1 MKVMKMDEENVVIF
15 MPIQNASVDFSSKD
29 VLEDYFRKLFLKL
42 EAQYDL
48 DMSGLYQIEIY
59 KYFRYGVIFD
69 IEIEDVPYFNY
80 LDHQIEMS
88 IHIVKEPLF
97 LYQVDDLLNI
107 EEKILKNSKIYQHKN
122 KFFIQLGKRISN
134 KDHIKLSELGILVY
148 GKEAKTILK
157 FGKQLFY
164 NLC

>member
-1 MKVMKMDEENVVIF
+1 
-15 MPIQNASVDFSSKD
+15 
-29 VLEDYFRKLFLKL
+29 
-42 EAQYDL
+42 
-48 DMSGLYQIEIY
+48 
-59 KYFRYGVIFD
+59 
-69 IEIEDVPYFNY
+69 
-80 LDHQIEMS
+80 MS

>member
-59 KYFRYGVIFD
+59 KDFRYGVIFD

-107 EEKILKNSKIYQHKN
+107 EEKILK
-122 KFFIQLGKRISN
+122 
-134 KDHIKLSELGILVY
+134 
-148 GKEAKTILK
+148 KEADSEIS
-157 FGKQLFY
+157 
-164 NLC
+164 